1 MSSILPS
8 KISADKILFVG
19 LRDWERDE
27 IKKRQEEY
35 GITHFAPETTSSS
48 SEVVIEWLKKS
59 NASKVL
65 IHFDLDVLDPNE
77 IIAAVGVSPNGM
89 KINEAVR
96 IINDIAK
103 EKEIVG
109 FTIAEHMPRI
119 EIMLKNM
126 MADLSLFNELNK

>member
-1 MSSILPS
+1 M
-8 KISADKILFVG
+8 
-19 LRDWERDE
+19 
-27 IKKRQEEY
+27 
-35 GITHFAPETTSSS
+35 
-48 SEVVIEWLKKS
+48 EWLKKC

-77 IIAAVGVSPNGM
+77 IIAAVGISPNGM
-89 KINEAVR
+89 KINEVVR

-103 EKEIVG
+103 EKDIVG

-126 MADLSLFNELNK
+126 MADLDLFN

>member
-1 MSSILPS
+1 M
-8 KISADKILFVG
+8 
-19 LRDWERDE
+19 
-27 IKKRQEEY
+27 
-35 GITHFAPETTSSS
+35 
-48 SEVVIEWLKKS
+48 
-59 NASKVL
+59 

-126 MADLSLFNELNK
+126 MADLSLFNELNN